1 MWWLLVPIPYRV
13 SCLNVKYSIKLKV
26 DRLLFLSSLC
36 NSGKFFITFITRATT
51 SSFGV
56 EWKDSVDR
64 SMEETR
70 CNHWRGWFKTC
81 VRWWGGAGWWL
92 YVQRGNNAAV
102 HFYLSHSF
110 TSLVA
115 LIVHFDL
122 FAFWKGE
129 WLFMYWSG
137 LILFVFWFFK
147 FTFCSWIDVV
157 DDMGKSQWIVHQ
169 YV

>member
-1 MWWLLVPIPYRV
+1 MAVDTIPYRV

-56 EWKDSVDR
+56 EWKDSVDDYR
-64 SMEETR
+64 GENKVQLLKRLIQAVCAVTR
-70 CNHWRGWFKTC
+70 WC
-81 VRWWGGAGWWL
+81 AGWWL
-92 YVQRGNNAAV
+92 YVRWGGNAAV

-122 FAFWKGE
+122 FAF
-129 WLFMYWSG
+129 LTRRMAYFMYWS
-137 LILFVFWFFK
+137 L
-147 FTFCSWIDVV
+147 
-157 DDMGKSQWIVHQ
+157 
-169 YV
+169 